1 MGIDGGG
8 AKTAMAKQHLND
20 PKVRTVLHQVRG
32 KAVAQHIS
40 TLLMNRVPGKS
51 ATVIIHSLVVRQL
64 SFVAF
69 VDAIQRM

>member
-1 MGIDGGG
+1 MPQQD
-8 AKTAMAKQHLND
+8 LND
-20 PKVRTVLHQVRG
+20 ADVDASLQHMSRE
-32 KAVAQHIS
+32 AVTQHIS